1 MTVETPAILA
11 EGLVKRFG
19 TVLALD
25 GVDLVVPQ
33 GTVLGLLG
41 PNGAGKTT
49 AVRILTTIL
58 QPDAGSARVLG
69 FDVCRQPGEI
79 RTRIGLAGQYAA
91 VDENLTGRE
100 NLIMVGRLTHQP
112 RAGIV
117 DGLEERGY
125 VVRQPHPTD
134 RRVKVVAITALG
146 EKAKT
151 TAIARMHEPPAAMLD
166 ALTQNEQRTLRDLLR
181 KIRDSS
187 NSRQ

>member
-1 MTVETPAILA
+1 MTAETPAIVA

-19 TVLALD
+19 RVVALA
-25 GVDLVVPQ
+25 GVDLSVEA

-58 QPDAGSARVLG
+58 QPDGGRAEILG
-69 FDVCRQPGEI
+69 FDVCQQPQEV

-117 DGLEERGY
+117 PRAGELLERFGLSDAG
-125 VVRQPHPTD
+125 D
-134 RRVKVVAITALG
+134 R
-146 EKAKT
+146 
-151 TAIARMHEPPAAMLD
+151 
-166 ALTQNEQRTLRDLLR
+166 
-181 KIRDSS
+181 
-187 NSRQ
+187 